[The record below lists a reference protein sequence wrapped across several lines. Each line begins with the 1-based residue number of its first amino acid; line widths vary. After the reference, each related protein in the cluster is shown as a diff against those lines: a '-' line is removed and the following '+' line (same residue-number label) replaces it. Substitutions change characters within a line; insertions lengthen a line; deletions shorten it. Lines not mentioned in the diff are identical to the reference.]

1 MVNRN
6 YNGGWVRGR
15 AFAMIRVKARCVEK
29 SKPYLHLIVSGM
41 VSGALYLS
49 LYLYEREIMAAFTR
63 TDGWF
68 PVLPVLAAFVFSFAH
83 GAFTGYFWDVL
94 GIKARRKK

>member
-1 MVNRN
+1 
-6 YNGGWVRGR
+6 
-15 AFAMIRVKARCVEK
+15 
-29 SKPYLHLIVSGM
+29 L
-41 VSGALYLS
+41 

-83 GAFTGYFWDVL
+83 GAFTGYFWEVL
-94 GIKARRKK
+94 GIRALRKK

>member
-1 MVNRN
+1 MENP
-6 YNGGWVRGR
+6 
-15 AFAMIRVKARCVEK
+15 
-29 SKPYLHLIVSGM
+29 KPHLLLVASGI

-83 GAFTGYFWDVL
+83 GAFTGYFWEVL
-94 GIKARRKK
+94 GIRARRKK

>member
-1 MVNRN
+1 
-6 YNGGWVRGR
+6 
-15 AFAMIRVKARCVEK
+15 MIRVKARCVEK
-29 SKPYLHLIVSGM
+29 SKPYLKLIVSGV
-41 VSGALYLS
+41 VSCALYLL

-68 PVLPVLAAFVFSFAH
+68 PALPVLAALVFSFAH
-83 GAFTGYFWDVL
+83 GAFTGYFWEVL

>member
-1 MVNRN
+1 M
-6 YNGGWVRGR
+6 
-15 AFAMIRVKARCVEK
+15 EK
-29 SKPYLHLIVSGM
+29 PKPYLLLIASGI
-41 VSGALYLS
+41 VSGALYLL

-68 PVLPVLAAFVFSFAH
+68 PALPVLAAFVFSFAH
-83 GAFTGYFWDVL
+83 GAFTGYFWEVL